1 MAASLA
7 FTVIRG
13 EYRRWTLTLTNDDG
27 TPISGTLANP
37 RSEWRAG
44 KTDTDPIVAVFGTTT
59 PCPIQG
65 AISVASNVITIEL
78 QEAMSKQ
85 LTVGKYPF
93 DVFVDLDGE
102 PFRVA
107 PGVATVGQ
115 NITVPE

>member
-27 TPISGTLANP
+27 TPITGTLTNP

-44 KTDTDPIVAVFGTTT
+44 KTDQDQIIAVFGTPTA
-59 PCPIQG
+59 CPIQG
-65 AISVASNVITIEL
+65 TISVAANVITIVLPEN
-78 QEAMSKQ
+78 MTKQ
-85 LTVGKYPF
+85 LVVGKYPF